1 MDEPRYTKANSV
13 LQAIWKFKKL
23 SRLINFNVVLTDGL
37 GMLHGG
43 VHSPKGGTVA
53 DLTDGVICNLLM
65 PI

>member
-1 MDEPRYTKANSV
+1 M
-13 LQAIWKFKKL
+13 LQANWKFKKW